1 VYGWSA
7 RRTPIGRHADQAVGS
22 RNPVQFRKAQIV
34 QVVSREVPFKWYTS
48 GLNSGEHYI
57 IWEIENQCCRYE
69 VCEQDET
76 PTIELTNPAA
86 VMIIRTSGLIHE
98 CAPCM
103 RAYPT
108 SERGIT
114 MKAKEGVVNIL
125 NKILTADLTA
135 INQYFVHA
143 KMCENWG
150 YERLHHKVRERSIDE
165 MKDADELIG
174 HILYLE
180 GVPNM
185 QRMNTVQ
192 VGETVPE
199 QLKLD
204 LKAEQGMLA
213 LLNEGIV
220 HSTKVTDFTTRHMLE
235 DMAKDVDGHIDWI
248 ETQLETIKQIGL
260 ENYLAEQIKKEG
272 S

>member
-1 VYGWSA
+1 MQRLRIHVVEIEKQTRNEHIFRVDDGD
-7 RRTPIGRHADQAVGS
+7 RRADNEEKTS
-22 RNPVQFRKAQIV
+22 AQIE
-34 QVVSREVPFKWYTS
+34 R
-48 GLNSGEHYI
+48 
-57 IWEIENQCCRYE
+57 R
-69 VCEQDET
+69 
-76 PTIELTNPAA
+76 PTA
-86 VMIIRTSGLIHE
+86 
-98 CAPCM
+98 
-103 RAYPT
+103 
-108 SERGIT
+108 
-114 MKAKEGVVNIL
+114 MKAKEGIINIL

-143 KMCENWG
+143 KMCANWG

-180 GVPNM
+180 GVPNV

-192 VGETVPE
+192 VGETVAE

-204 LKAEQGMLA
+204 LKAEQDMLT

-220 HSTKVTDFTTRHMLE
+220 HCAKVTDFTTRHMLE

-248 ETQLETIKQIGL
+248 ETQLETIKQVGV
-260 ENYLAEQIKKEG
+260 ENYLAEQIKKE